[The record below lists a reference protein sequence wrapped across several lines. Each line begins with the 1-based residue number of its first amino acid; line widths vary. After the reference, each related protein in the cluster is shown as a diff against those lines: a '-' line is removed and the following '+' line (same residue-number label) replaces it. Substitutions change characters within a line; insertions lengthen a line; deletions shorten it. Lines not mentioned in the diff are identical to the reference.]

1 MECDTLK
8 EVEEA
13 LEAGADSILLD
24 NMDAKTCAK
33 AVKIVGGRVPTE
45 ASGNINLKTIRGI
58 AETGVNFISVGK
70 LTHSARATNIGLDW
84 NAAS

>member
-1 MECDTLK
+1 
-8 EVEEA
+8 
-13 LEAGADSILLD
+13 
-24 NMDAKTCAK
+24 
-33 AVKIVGGRVPTE
+33 RVPTE

-70 LTHSARATNIGLDW
+70 LTHSARAANIGLDW